1 MVCKIFCIN
10 ILLHQK
16 HIKKQNMKMKSRE
29 SILQWMKQK
38 NWSVDQILEYYEK
51 EKLGVSSYSNAK
63 IAKFRAEQEK
73 EKQLL
78 KNAEEEYNMA
88 RLQGR
93 QTLQVFINPVN
104 KHKQRIR
111 ELDLQIVKETNDM
124 SYTIYYVNNC
134 IRLAETIKEEQG
146 EQKEVE
152 EEEEQDVEN
161 KGKKREIE
169 IADPETTEEV
179 PKRSNKRVKRTRVKF
194 SKPRKNTSRQQQ
206 PPSFSEEV
214 FPSSEEI
221 SVSGGV
227 LDI

>member
-1 MVCKIFCIN
+1 
-10 ILLHQK
+10 
-16 HIKKQNMKMKSRE
+16 MKSRE